1 MVFPWLLRKGIFIFG
16 VLKEE
21 VALESFFCRRILI
34 TPHFFPCFRSGQHLT
49 KDYFL
54 SIKFWGCR
62 VSFQGSQNIPFLG
75 KKMGL
80 IFCMFDIHLIMFII
94 KIKAIFLKNW
104 TSKNLFPNQKM
115 LAFPKS
121 YLAIDIDQNPS
132 VCLSLSHSIHFY
144 GEKIYFLGKFPKHFY
159 SWCCLFG

>member
-1 MVFPWLLRKGIFIFG
+1 
-16 VLKEE
+16 
-21 VALESFFCRRILI
+21 
-34 TPHFFPCFRSGQHLT
+34 
-49 KDYFL
+49 
-54 SIKFWGCR
+54 
-62 VSFQGSQNIPFLG
+62 
-75 KKMGL
+75 MGL

-115 LAFPKS
+115 LTFPKS

-159 SWCCLFG
+159 S